1 MKSGTLN
8 MGTDSTGWWDN
19 NLPAIL
25 LYNDLVVEI
34 IVCGIDVQQ
43 MAGHLR

>member
-1 MKSGTLN
+1 MKSGALN

-19 NLPAIL
+19 ILPAIL
-25 LYNDLVVEI
+25 LYNDLAVE